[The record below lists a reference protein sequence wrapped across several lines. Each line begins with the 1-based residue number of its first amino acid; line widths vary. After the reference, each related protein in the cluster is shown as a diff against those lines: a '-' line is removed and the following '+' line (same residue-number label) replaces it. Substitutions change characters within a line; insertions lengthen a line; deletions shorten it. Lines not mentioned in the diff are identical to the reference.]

1 MKDNSKS
8 TKNKYS
14 SYLFAYFTASNN
26 KDDEQIRFA
35 VSDDG
40 YNFKALNSNQPIL
53 SSEKITES
61 GGVRDP
67 HIMRAN
73 DGKTFYM
80 VATDMVAAKG

>member
-1 MKDNSKS
+1 M
-8 TKNKYS
+8 
-14 SYLFAYFTASNN
+14 
-26 KDDEQIRFA
+26 
-35 VSDDG
+35 SDDG